1 MIQSEP
7 LHLPPAY
14 IGNIHNQ
21 FLVKKTILSVFLAG
35 LWISLSE
42 FLRNEFLLKSSWVD
56 HFEKMGQVFPAEPVN
71 GAIWG
76 LWSFLFAW
84 FIYLIQRRSGFAE
97 TILISWLAGFVFM
110 WLVIGNLGVLP
121 FGILPLAIPL
131 SLLEVVVAAYIIR
144 RLSGRKA

>member
-1 MIQSEP
+1 M
-7 LHLPPAY
+7 
-14 IGNIHNQ
+14 
-21 FLVKKTILSVFLAG
+21 KKTILSVFLAG

-42 FLRNEFLLKSSWVD
+42 FVRNEFLLKPYWVD
-56 HFEKMGQVFPAEPVN
+56 HYEGMGQVFPAEPVN

-121 FGILPLAIPL
+121 FGILPFAIPL

-144 RLSGRKA
+144 SLSGRKA